1 LLQTQKQLENLQNLL
16 SVVVENNDMSFNY
29 TRSQLKTRMNARIQG
44 KQGLLLSIDDTVNSG
59 LRKLY
64 GSVDL
69 RSAKRNAVI
78 TNKVFNGIF
87 EYQAP
92 SDLKG
97 YSIIDILPQAYSIRQ
112 RYPELYLTTTI
123 EFNRF
128 NRPGSIALEDY
139 NGSRLLKFSTPN
151 FNYNSIVISELD
163 GLSSGLSSGVWTTFG
178 DAENLEADGDDYVMG
193 NGSLKFG
200 INSAG
205 GTTAGIQ
212 SSTVTS
218 FDVTDYLEGNS
229 ADFVWFKIDDATNIT
244 NMILRVGSDSNNY
257 YQKTITSQNDGT
269 AFVNGWNLLRFDLSG
284 YTTVGTPVNTAC
296 DYIAIY
302 MTKATT
308 KINET
313 GYKFDWLVMKRGIID
328 YIKYYTKYPWQSS
341 TGAYKENSTIDTD
354 LVVADT
360 DEFDLCVEACV
371 AEAFREIGVSVIGE
385 ERIKSQENYL
395 KEKIAEYEMRN
406 PSEALIMMNTY
417 YNYDYNDNG
426 GYNNNG
432 YNNGYN

>member
-1 LLQTQKQLENLQNLL
+1 
-16 SVVVENNDMSFNY
+16 MAFNY
-29 TRSQLKTRMNARIQG
+29 TRSQLKTRMNGGIQG
-44 KQGLLLSIDDTVNSG
+44 KQGLLLSVDETINSG

-87 EYQAP
+87 DYQAP
-92 SDLKG
+92 SDLKS
-97 YSIIDILPQAYSIRQ
+97 YAVIDILPQAYSIRQ

-128 NRPGSIALEDY
+128 NRPGSIAVEDY

-151 FNYNSIVISELD
+151 LNYNSIVISELD
-163 GLSSGLSSGVWTTFG
+163 GLSSGLSSGSWSTFG
-178 DAENLEADGDDYVMG
+178 DAENLEADGDDFVMG
-193 NGSLKFG
+193 YGSLKFG

-212 SSTVTS
+212 ATTVTS
-218 FDVTDYLEGNS
+218 FDITDYLEGNS
-229 ADFVWFKIDDATNIT
+229 ADFVWFKINDATDIT
-244 NMILRVGSDSNNY
+244 NMILRVGSDSSNY

-313 GYKFDWLVMKRGIID
+313 GYKFDWLVMKRGVID

-341 TGAYKENSTIDTD
+341 AGAYKENSTIDTD
-354 LVVADT
+354 LLVADT
-360 DEFDLCVEACV
+360 DEFDLCVEACIT
-371 AEAFREIGVSVIGE
+371 EAFKEIGVSVIGE
-385 ERIKSQENYL
+385 EKIRSQEKYL
-395 KEKIAEYEMRN
+395 KEKIAEYELRN

-417 YNYDYNDNG
+417 YNYDYNDN
-426 GYNNNG
+426 NG
-432 YNNGYN
+432 YNNGYNNNYN